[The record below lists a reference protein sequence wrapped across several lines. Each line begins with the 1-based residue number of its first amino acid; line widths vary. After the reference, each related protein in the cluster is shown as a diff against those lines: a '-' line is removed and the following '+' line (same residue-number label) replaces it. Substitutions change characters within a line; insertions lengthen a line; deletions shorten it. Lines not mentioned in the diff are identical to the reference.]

1 MGWDESGAIN
11 SVVLQG
17 KESLVDSLSGFIITD
32 CAKGQDYR
40 FQTPVNGGSEKSQSS
55 NIETAGLKMK
65 VTYKKQGHAIRVD
78 GEVQD
83 TTGTDRLIRV
93 EYLLPVSAEGMYWYN
108 DTEDRTKVK
117 DNTPSLILSPIAK
130 IR

>member
-1 MGWDESGAIN
+1 MAGKVAAFLMAAAVTAGAVSFPGTSAAAEDESLSLKTDNLSMGWDESGAIN

-65 VTYKKQGHAIRVD
+65 VTYKK
-78 GEVQD
+78 
-83 TTGTDRLIRV
+83 
-93 EYLLPVSAEGMYWYN
+93 
-108 DTEDRTKVK
+108 
-117 DNTPSLILSPIAK
+117 
-130 IR
+130 